1 MYTHTNSLMQVVLYI
16 SLTPYALV
24 SISHIAIIES
34 SITREEPDVL
44 VSPYIL
50 ICFDA
55 HISFHTNSQLQVV
68 LHISL
73 AP

>member
-1 MYTHTNSLMQVVLYI
+1 MYSHTSSQLQVVLYI

-44 VSPYIL
+44 ASPYIL

-68 LHISL
+68 VHISL
-73 AP
+73 TP

>member
-16 SLTPYALV
+16 SLTPYVLV

-44 VSPYIL
+44 ASPYIL
-50 ICFDA
+50 MCFDT
-55 HISFHTNSQLQVV
+55 HISFHTSSQLQVV

-73 AP
+73 SL